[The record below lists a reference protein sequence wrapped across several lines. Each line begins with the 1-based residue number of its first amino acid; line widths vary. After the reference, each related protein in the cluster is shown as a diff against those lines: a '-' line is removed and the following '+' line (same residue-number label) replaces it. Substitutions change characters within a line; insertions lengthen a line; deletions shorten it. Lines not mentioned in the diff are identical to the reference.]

1 MRLTELLKSQ
11 NIKLGL
17 DAKTKTEAITELV
30 NLLASNTQIADPQK
44 VLATVLEREAT
55 RTTGIGNGVAIPHGK
70 CAGLTD
76 LAIALGKCATPVDF
90 QAIDGR
96 PVTWIWL
103 LTSPPDKP
111 NPHIHALARISKLMT
126 MEKVR
131 RDLLAAQTPEQA
143 FEVIQQ
149 AESTMG

>member
-1 MRLTELLKSQ
+1 MRLSELLKPQ

-17 DAKTKTEAITELV
+17 AARTKIEAITELV
-30 NLLASNTQIADPQK
+30 TLLVSNGQIVDPEK

-76 LAIALGKCATPVDF
+76 LAIALGKCTTPVDF

-131 RDLLAAQTPEQA
+131 RDLLAAQTPEQV

-149 AESTMG
+149 AETTMG

>member
-1 MRLTELLKSQ
+1 MRLTELLKPQ
-11 NIKLGL
+11 NIKLDL
-17 DAKTKTEAITELV
+17 NARTKTEAITELV
-30 NLLASNTQIADPQK
+30 NLLAANGQIADLHK

-70 CAGLTD
+70 CVGLPD
-76 LAIALGKCATPVDF
+76 LAIALGKCLTPVDF

-126 MEKVR
+126 MDKVR
-131 RDLLAAQTPEQA
+131 RDLLAAQTPQQA
-143 FEVIQQ
+143 FDAIQQ
-149 AESTMG
+149 AEATLG

>member
-30 NLLASNTQIADPQK
+30 TLLATNGQIPDAAK

-70 CAGLTD
+70 CPGLAD

-143 FEVIQQ
+143 FEVIVL